1 MYNTNTKT
9 VTYAHIKTRNQRN
22 KYLHSQRDFSH
33 RVKITCFIFL
43 SKGSSIHEQKLL
55 TLLLHIKYSFPTDCI
70 FCLPIFLL
78 KNVNIFVWKQ
88 VFFLDRKTSVNSK
101 NTSAGTQGRLLVI
114 SNSECLFS
122 QLPVSENLWAII
134 KKKYIIFRDS
144 ADIILSLMSNLDFFK
159 SMSSATVWNKLIS
172 EVPL

>member
-78 KNVNIFVWKQ
+78 KK
-88 VFFLDRKTSVNSK
+88 R
-101 NTSAGTQGRLLVI
+101 
-114 SNSECLFS
+114 
-122 QLPVSENLWAII
+122 
-134 KKKYIIFRDS
+134 
-144 ADIILSLMSNLDFFK
+144 
-159 SMSSATVWNKLIS
+159 
-172 EVPL
+172 